1 MIDGVPGKATEA
13 RFFGSCALGPAAGSP
28 GQAGVT
34 RSRAADRHGLRAAT
48 PAACA
53 ACGLCSGN

>member
-34 RSRAADRHGLRAAT
+34 RSRAADRHDRPLKLYGAMRGSSKEAA
-48 PAACA
+48 
-53 ACGLCSGN
+53 